1 MTNCVIQ
8 LDLIRTD
15 QSNDTMLYKFKSAAT
30 GDLIML
36 QANGLA
42 VLQIIGKDDGA
53 ATGIVLPEQM
63 AAAIAALK
71 AAMARQEAEQQAAVA
86 LAKAQGDTPP
96 SFEAVSLRKRAWP
109 FLEMLERC
117 LKANTPITWG
127 V

>member
-1 MTNCVIQ
+1 
-8 LDLIRTD
+8 
-15 QSNDTMLYKFKSAAT
+15 MLYKFKSSAT

-36 QANGLA
+36 QANGFA

-53 ATGIVLPEQM
+53 ATGIITPEHM

-71 AAMARQEAEQQAAVA
+71 AAIAHQEAEQQAAIA
-86 LAKAQGDTPP
+86 LAKAQGDVPP

-117 LKANTPITWG
+117 LKDNTPITWG